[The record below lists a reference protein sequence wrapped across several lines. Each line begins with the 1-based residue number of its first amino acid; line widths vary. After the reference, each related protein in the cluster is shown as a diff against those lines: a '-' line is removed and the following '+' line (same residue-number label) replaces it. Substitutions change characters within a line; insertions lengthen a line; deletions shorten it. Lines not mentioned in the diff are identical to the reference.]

1 MYLISFDRQPAS
13 WTVSAVAS
21 RSGHGFPPV
30 FEIEAGKPLVIGVV
44 PTSSWGFAV
53 MKSHSGERLFVEYEV
68 IGNRY
73 GRILDIQDDF
83 KFKTEDI
90 ALKTLRRL
98 NQMNRA
104 PAQKP

>member
-1 MYLISFDRQPAS
+1 
-13 WTVSAVAS
+13 
-21 RSGHGFPPV
+21 
-30 FEIEAGKPLVIGVV
+30 
-44 PTSSWGFAV
+44 